1 MANLFDDIPIPS
13 ADNTKLPTESKGI
26 ASYLPMPVRNV
37 ARGIL
42 SIPVDAARLAGYF
55 GADYI
60 GRLGQTG
67 HELLN
72 EYVAPEAR
80 LSGDTFGALTQIIA
94 PALIPGPGGAVIKA
108 VQGMKPGIG
117 KAALLGTTR
126 LVEAALPGSGPYTA
140 GNVALNAGMA
150 VGINKATE
158 ELFDAAYPEDK
169 QSVKPPSE
177 RGVASGRTTPVTP
190 VTRNLF
196 DDILPNSG
204 NLFDGIELP
213 ATMVPSPP
221 SSDPVTGNP
230 IAKAV
235 ADKLPWIIGG
245 LSLLS
250 VGAAAR
256 SGLRAGNV
264 ADAANVGGLTQPG
277 TPRSPAPDVAISEMA
292 EAGIFNNLEPIN
304 NRAKQAVRDG
314 TFTPEQAEHT
324 TNLAFINARETINN
338 DRFQEIF
345 DTGMFDNNYR
355 THAPRVIAEDAA
367 RLTPDQQ
374 RLLNDLLPAA
384 DEMRERNWSKRTIFD
399 PKTGETK
406 KGQYTRT
413 ALADKD
419 DEALSAAIAAG
430 RADPQVAALEQRIN
444 DVYSTM
450 LNYMQSRGVF
460 SADDVKNIRSKGLG
474 YQHRMIVDLVTERNR
489 GAGMPLVQGTESDSP
504 VTKRSGT
511 EGSGPLRYQDP
522 IVSLEDAMRQSIEF
536 ANRNEVVR
544 ELAKLSISRGNTP
557 IPGINRVIPG
567 NAEPAKGWTGIAFR
581 DDKGGRYRLEVDRN
595 LAAALMPYPRA
606 TIPVLNGLRIFE
618 QQMTTGLPGLIL
630 GNIQAP
636 ISATMGG
643 MTAAITTPSKL
654 RVGYVDTVIRAM
666 TGDRINIRKLGLVD
680 PTFVAQAGIAA
691 LRGFADDAANS
702 LGSVLR
708 RSAASNGWLAN
719 AIGTDRAARTADRM
733 LAHYRES
740 LTSEMRRM
748 GVMSRGIAYSNDAAP
763 LPSNIANAAPEYA
776 RRIPYGGN
784 AASLFD
790 IRSEQ
795 QLREYLAVKGARVI
809 PVNVRRTWNLLSRT
823 LDMISNAPQMAIYR
837 ANRKYVDP
845 TKLSGMARL
854 SVGDPAQYGGFKVVQ
869 AGTSASTYLNIA
881 MQAAHQVFKAAQREP
896 LSVAGRMATLGTMI
910 SLAMLYSATLA
921 DEDAIVRG
929 EEPTNVAH
937 MMTRDA
943 MEAARAFRFYLPGV
957 DPEQSIRIPIDGALA
972 PFFSAILGGLTEAFD
987 VANPDYYTGRYAPL
1001 RDSIGRMLED
1011 INEDRN
1017 RAALGYMGLD
1027 ISMPGLLRTLA
1038 EFGGS
1043 NIRNAMNFA
1052 TSPLQVTKLQ
1062 DAPGF
1067 AQTQLN
1073 NDVVDRYTGSVI
1085 SNMGGL
1091 GGVTFLELMRTLGYT
1106 FRINNS
1112 IDEAFGATAKH
1123 YGIIQGTSGSSR
1135 IAAPLFDAER
1145 RMRVNDI
1152 IGENVR
1158 KLEQKLGEISS
1169 NSSQIGVP
1177 EGTIG
1182 SKRRLQMSPYE
1193 AGREKMPTDIVPVVD
1208 AFRDLYNKL
1217 RPLRDERTRE
1227 GDYMRDANSSSLLR
1241 SDPAKLRTVINQHV
1255 ENIRSRNAEIYGH
1268 IDMMERQLSIQTG
1281 RRIRLDRLDSLR
1293 GLDQFAP
1300 IH

>member
-1 MANLFDDIPIPS
+1 MANLFDDISIPS
-13 ADNTKLPTESKGI
+13 ADNVKLPTESKGI

-42 SIPVDAARLAGYF
+42 SVPVDAARLAGYF
-55 GADYI
+55 GADTV
-60 GRLGQTG
+60 GKWGQAG
-67 HELLN
+67 HEWLN
-72 EYVAPEAR
+72 ENVAPEAR
-80 LSGDTFGALTQIIA
+80 LSGDTVSALTQIIA

-150 VGINKATE
+150 VGINKLTD
-158 ELFDAAYPEDK
+158 ELFEAAYPEDK
-169 QSVKPPSE
+169 QNVKPPSE

-204 NLFDGIELP
+204 NLFDGVELP
-213 ATMVPSPP
+213 TTMVLSPP

-235 ADKLPWIIGG
+235 ADKLPWIIGI
-245 LSLLS
+245 LS
-250 VGAAAR
+250 VFSAGAAAR

-277 TPRSPAPDVAISEMA
+277 TPRSPAPDVAISEMT

-314 TFTPEQAEHT
+314 TFTPAQAEHT
-324 TNLAFINARETINN
+324 ANLAFINARETINN

-384 DEMRERNWSKRTIFD
+384 DEMRERKWHTLQGK
-399 PKTGETK
+399 
-406 KGQYTRT
+406 YVRT
-413 ALADKD
+413 ALEDKD
-419 DEALSAAIAAG
+419 DAVLSAAIAAG
-430 RADPQVAALEQRIN
+430 RADPQVAAIEQRLN
-444 DVYSTM
+444 NVYSTM
-450 LNYMQSRGVF
+450 LDYMQSRGIF
-460 SADDVKNIRSKGLG
+460 SADDVKNIRDKGSG

-504 VTKRSGT
+504 ITKRSGT

-544 ELAKLSISRGNTP
+544 ELAKLSISHGNTP

-567 NAEPAKGWTGIAFR
+567 NASPANGWTGIAFR
-581 DDKGGRYRLEVDRN
+581 DDKGGRYKLEVDRN
-595 LAAALMPYPRA
+595 LAAALMPYPRT
-606 TIPVLNGLRIFE
+606 TIPIFNGLRIFG
-618 QQMTTGLPGLIL
+618 QQMTTGLPGFIL

-636 ISATMGG
+636 VSATMGG
-643 MTAAITTPSKL
+643 MTAAVTAPSKL

-666 TGDRINIRKLGLVD
+666 TGDRVNIRKLGLVD

-702 LGSVLR
+702 LGSTLR

-763 LPSNIANAAPEYA
+763 LPSNIANTAPEYA
-776 RRIPYGGN
+776 RRIPYSGN

-795 QLREYLAVKGARVI
+795 QFREYLAVKGARAI
-809 PVNVRRTWNLLSRT
+809 PVNVRRTWNILSRT

-837 ANRKYVDP
+837 ANRKYVNP
-845 TKLSGMARL
+845 TTLAGMSRL
-854 SVGDPAQYGGFKVVQ
+854 SVGDPAQYGGFKAVQ
-869 AGTSASTYLNIA
+869 AGTSALMYQNIA

-896 LSVAGRMATLGTMI
+896 LSVAGRMATLGTIM
-910 SLAMLYSATLA
+910 SLAILYSATLA
-921 DEDAIVRG
+921 DEDAIARG

-943 MEAARAFRFYLPGV
+943 MEAARAFRIYLPGV
-957 DPEQSIRIPIDGALA
+957 DPEQSIRIPVDGALA

-987 VANPDYYTGRYAPL
+987 IANPDYYTGRYAPL

-1027 ISMPGLLRTLA
+1027 ISMPGLLSTLA

-1052 TSPLQVTKLQ
+1052 TSPLQITKLQ

-1073 NDVVDRYTGSVI
+1073 KDVVDRYTGSVM
-1085 SNMGGL
+1085 SNMIGL
-1091 GGVTFLELMRTLGYT
+1091 GGTTFLELMRTYGYT
-1106 FRINNS
+1106 YRLNKD

-1158 KLEQKLGEISS
+1158 KLEQKLGEISG

-1281 RRIRLDRLDSLR
+1281 RRIRLDRLDPLR

-1300 IH
+1300 IR